1 MRMTELL
8 VDKRSRL
15 GGAMLA
21 LLIASGL
28 VLGCAGSGSGK
39 EGIASGAANGGTRT
53 GGLNLE
59 LTVRGP
65 GGERARYVLQEEG
78 ILSFSGGRDVILD
91 RVSWTGDLS
100 DDEIKKVR
108 DTIQSVGWLEVKP
121 ASMPD
126 GDEYVYTIDLE
137 SPTQTASWTITG
149 DSPYVRPVYI
159 VLDQVSRKRFD
170 SYLDQLPKPSLDEH
184 MEEIAR
190 QSAEGD
196 TKTEP

>member
-1 MRMTELL
+1 MRMTEFV
-8 VDKRSRL
+8 VDKRRSL
-15 GGAMLA
+15 SGAVVGLFLTFG
-21 LLIASGL
+21 LLF
-28 VLGCAGSGSGK
+28 GCAGSGSG
-39 EGIASGAANGGTRT
+39 SGATSGTRT

-65 GGERARYVLQEEG
+65 DGERAQYVLQEEG
-78 ILSFSGGRDVILD
+78 VLSFSGGRDMVLGQ
-91 RVSWTGDLS
+91 VTWTGDLS
-100 DDEIKKVR
+100 DDEIGKVL

-126 GDEYVYTIDLE
+126 SDEYVYTIDLE
-137 SPTQTASWTITG
+137 SPKQTASWTITG
-149 DSPYVRPVYI
+149 DSPYVRPVYV

-170 SYLDQLPKPSLDEH
+170 SYVDRLPKPSLDEH

-190 QSAEGD
+190 QGAEGA